1 MEFGE
6 LQPYRVWF
14 DYLKTCLLDE
24 KLNKKIDKEYYKS
37 WNLSEIKNSTFNKW
51 FKTHSG
57 LFTSKGTIK
66 IVSKVSNPQAITIEI
81 PTNFKIKEIQRE
93 IPKLLKDKV
102 NKSTSRFVLT
112 HQRKHIKT
120 VALDSFLI
128 AWNFKQKN
136 KDKKLEEIWELTNN
150 KINERQN
157 KVLKGGKGI
166 SIQKLVE
173 QGKLRKRQLQG
184 VGSSNK
190 KFGLKSGK
198 NQKLQNKSVMI
209 SKNILKASNILENV
223 CNGNFPGDYS

>member
-1 MEFGE
+1 MVFESMEFGE

-51 FKTHSG
+51 FKTHSS

-102 NKSTSRFVLT
+102 NKSTSRFILT
-112 HQRKHIKT
+112 HQRKNIKT
-120 VALDSFLI
+120 IALDGFLI
-128 AWNFKQKN
+128 AWKFRQKN
-136 KDKKLEEIWELTNN
+136 KDKRLEDIWVLTNN
-150 KINERQN
+150 TIDERQS
-157 KVLKGGKGI
+157 KVKTLL
-166 SIQKLVE
+166 QK
-173 QGKLRKRQLQG
+173 GKLRRRKLQG
-184 VGSSNK
+184 IGS
-190 KFGLKSGK
+190 GIKSFK
-198 NQKLQNKSVMI
+198 NKSVII
-209 SKNILKASNILENV
+209 SRNILKASKILENV
-223 CNGNFPGDYS
+223 CNGDFPGEYSDN

>member
-1 MEFGE
+1 MVFESMEFGE

-37 WNLSEIKNSTFNKW
+37 WNLSEIKNSKFDKW
-51 FKTHSG
+51 FKTHSS

-93 IPKLLKDKV
+93 IPRILKDKV
-102 NKSTSRFVLT
+102 NKSTSRCVLT

-120 VALDSFLI
+120 IALDSFLI
-128 AWNFKQKN
+128 AWKFKQKN
-136 KDKKLEEIWELTNN
+136 KDKRLEDIWELTNEEIN
-150 KINERQN
+150 KRQS
-157 KVLKGGKGI
+157 KVKTLL
-166 SIQKLVE
+166 QK
-173 QGKLRKRQLQG
+173 GKLRRRILMG

-190 KFGLKSGK
+190 EFGLKSGK
-198 NQKLQNKSVMI
+198 IQKLQNKSVMI
-209 SKNILKASNILENV
+209 SKNILKASKILENV
-223 CNGNFPGDYS
+223 CNGSFPGEYS

>member
-1 MEFGE
+1 MKFGE

-24 KLNKKIDKEYYKS
+24 KLKKKVDKEYYKS

-66 IVSKVSNPQAITIEI
+66 IVSKITNPLAITLEI

-112 HQRKHIKT
+112 HQRKNIKT

-128 AWNFKQKN
+128 AWKFRQKN
-136 KDKKLEEIWELTNN
+136 KDKKLEDIWELTNN
-150 KINERQN
+150 KIDERQG
-157 KVLKGGKGI
+157 KVKTLL
-166 SIQKLVE
+166 QK
-173 QGKLRKRQLQG
+173 GKLRRRKLQG
-184 VGSSNK
+184 VGS
-190 KFGLKSGK
+190 GIKSFK
-198 NQKLQNKSVMI
+198 NKSVII
-209 SKNILKASNILENV
+209 SRNILKASKILENV
-223 CNGNFPGDYS
+223 CKGKFPGEYSDN

>member
-24 KLNKKIDKEYYKS
+24 KLKKKVDKQYYKS

-102 NKSTSRFVLT
+102 NKSTSRFILT
-112 HQRKHIKT
+112 HQRKNIKT
-120 VALDSFLI
+120 IALYSFLI
-128 AWNFKQKN
+128 AWKFRQKN
-136 KDKKLEEIWELTNN
+136 KDKRLEDIWELTNN
-150 KINERQN
+150 KIDERQS
-157 KVLKGGKGI
+157 KVRTLL
-166 SIQKLVE
+166 QK
-173 QGKLRKRQLQG
+173 GKLRRRKLQG
-184 VGSSNK
+184 IGS
-190 KFGLKSGK
+190 GIKSFK
-198 NQKLQNKSVMI
+198 NKSVII
-209 SKNILKASNILENV
+209 SRNILKASKILENV
-223 CNGNFPGDYS
+223 CKGNFPGEYSDN

>member
-14 DYLKTCLLDE
+14 DYLKTCLLDKE
-24 KLNKKIDKEYYKS
+24 LSKKIDKEYYKT

-102 NKSTSRFVLT
+102 NKSTSRFILT
-112 HQRKHIKT
+112 HQRKNIKT
-120 VALDSFLI
+120 IALDGFLI
-128 AWNFKQKN
+128 AWKFRQKN
-136 KDKKLEEIWELTNN
+136 KDKRLEDIWVLTNN
-150 KINERQN
+150 TIDERQS
-157 KVLKGGKGI
+157 KVKTLL
-166 SIQKLVE
+166 QK
-173 QGKLRKRQLQG
+173 GKLRRRKLQG
-184 VGSSNK
+184 IGS
-190 KFGLKSGK
+190 GIKSFK
-198 NQKLQNKSVMI
+198 NKSVII
-209 SKNILKASNILENV
+209 SRNILKASKILENV
-223 CNGNFPGDYS
+223 CNGDFPGEYSDN

>member
-93 IPKLLKDKV
+93 IPRLLKDKV
-102 NKSTSRFVLT
+102 NKSTSRFILT
-112 HQRKHIKT
+112 HQRKNIKT

-128 AWNFKQKN
+128 AWKFRQKN
-136 KDKKLEEIWELTNN
+136 KDKRLEDIWVLTNN
-150 KINERQN
+150 TIDERQS
-157 KVLKGGKGI
+157 KVKTLL
-166 SIQKLVE
+166 QK
-173 QGKLRKRQLQG
+173 GKLRRRKLQG
-184 VGSSNK
+184 IGS
-190 KFGLKSGK
+190 GIKSFK
-198 NQKLQNKSVMI
+198 NKSVII
-209 SKNILKASNILENV
+209 SRNILKASKILENV
-223 CNGNFPGDYS
+223 CNGDFPGEYSDN

>member
-1 MEFGE
+1 MVFDCMDFGE

-66 IVSKVSNPQAITIEI
+66 IISKITNPLAITLEI

-112 HQRKHIKT
+112 HQRKNIKT

-128 AWNFKQKN
+128 AWKFRQKN
-136 KDKKLEEIWELTNN
+136 KDKKLEDIWELTNN
-150 KINERQN
+150 KIDERQG
-157 KVLKGGKGI
+157 KVKTLL
-166 SIQKLVE
+166 QK
-173 QGKLRKRQLQG
+173 GKLRRRKLQG
-184 VGSSNK
+184 VGS
-190 KFGLKSGK
+190 GIKSFK
-198 NQKLQNKSVMI
+198 NKSVII
-209 SKNILKASNILENV
+209 SRNILKASKILENV
-223 CNGNFPGDYS
+223 CKGKFPGEYSDN

>member
-1 MEFGE
+1 MVFESMEFGE

-37 WNLSEIKNSTFNKW
+37 WNLSEIKNSKFDKW
-51 FKTHSG
+51 FKTHSS

-66 IVSKVSNPQAITIEI
+66 IVSKVSNPQAITLEI

-93 IPKLLKDKV
+93 IPRILKDKV

-120 VALDSFLI
+120 IALDSFLI
-128 AWNFKQKN
+128 AWKFKQKN
-136 KDKKLEEIWELTNN
+136 KDKRLEDIWELTNEEIN
-150 KINERQN
+150 KRQS
-157 KVLKGGKGI
+157 KVKKLL
-166 SIQKLVE
+166 QK
-173 QGKLRKRQLQG
+173 GKLRRRILMG

-190 KFGLKSGK
+190 EFGLKSGK
-198 NQKLQNKSVMI
+198 IQKLQNKSVMI
-209 SKNILKASNILENV
+209 SKNILKASKILENV
-223 CNGNFPGDYS
+223 CNGSFPGEYS

>member
-1 MEFGE
+1 MKFGE

-37 WNLSEIKNSTFNKW
+37 WNLSEIKNSKFDKW
-51 FKTHSG
+51 FKTHSS

-120 VALDSFLI
+120 IALDSFLI
-128 AWNFKQKN
+128 AWKFKQKN
-136 KDKKLEEIWELTNN
+136 KDKRLEDIWELTNEEIN
-150 KINERQN
+150 KRQS
-157 KVLKGGKGI
+157 KVKTLL
-166 SIQKLVE
+166 QK
-173 QGKLRKRQLQG
+173 GKLRRRILMG

-190 KFGLKSGK
+190 EFGLKSGK
-198 NQKLQNKSVMI
+198 IQKLQNKSVMI
-209 SKNILKASNILENV
+209 SKNILKTSKILENV
-223 CNGNFPGDYS
+223 CNGSFPGEYS

>member
-66 IVSKVSNPQAITIEI
+66 IVSKVSNSQAITIEI

-102 NKSTSRFVLT
+102 NKSTSRFILT
-112 HQRKHIKT
+112 HQRKNIKT
-120 VALDSFLI
+120 IALDSFLI
-128 AWNFKQKN
+128 AWKFRQKN
-136 KDKKLEEIWELTNN
+136 KDKRLEDIWELTNN
-150 KINERQN
+150 KIDERQS
-157 KVLKGGKGI
+157 KVKTLL
-166 SIQKLVE
+166 QK
-173 QGKLRKRQLQG
+173 GKLRRRKLQG
-184 VGSSNK
+184 IGS
-190 KFGLKSGK
+190 GIKSFK
-198 NQKLQNKSVMI
+198 NKSVII
-209 SKNILKASNILENV
+209 SRNILKASKILENV
-223 CNGNFPGDYS
+223 CKGNFPGEYSDN

>member
-102 NKSTSRFVLT
+102 NKSASRFILT
-112 HQRKHIKT
+112 HQRKNIKT
-120 VALDSFLI
+120 IALDSFLI
-128 AWNFKQKN
+128 AWKFRQKN
-136 KDKKLEEIWELTNN
+136 KDKRLEDIWELTNN
-150 KINERQN
+150 KIDERQS
-157 KVLKGGKGI
+157 KVKILL
-166 SIQKLVE
+166 QK
-173 QGKLRKRQLQG
+173 GKLRRRKLQG
-184 VGSSNK
+184 IGS
-190 KFGLKSGK
+190 GIKSFK
-198 NQKLQNKSVMI
+198 NKSVII
-209 SKNILKASNILENV
+209 SRNILKASKILENV
-223 CNGNFPGDYS
+223 CKGNFPGEYSDN

>member
-102 NKSTSRFVLT
+102 NKSTSRFILT
-112 HQRKHIKT
+112 HQRKNIKT
-120 VALDSFLI
+120 IALDGFLI
-128 AWNFKQKN
+128 AWKFRQKN
-136 KDKKLEEIWELTNN
+136 KDKRLEDIWVLTNN
-150 KINERQN
+150 TIDERQS
-157 KVLKGGKGI
+157 KVKTLL
-166 SIQKLVE
+166 QK
-173 QGKLRKRQLQG
+173 GKLRRRKLQG
-184 VGSSNK
+184 IGS
-190 KFGLKSGK
+190 GIKSFK
-198 NQKLQNKSVMI
+198 NKSVII
-209 SKNILKASNILENV
+209 SRNILKASKILENV
-223 CNGNFPGDYS
+223 CNGDFPGEYSDN

>member
-1 MEFGE
+1 MVFKSMEFGE

-66 IVSKVSNPQAITIEI
+66 IVSKVSNPQAIIIEI

-102 NKSTSRFVLT
+102 NKSTSRFILT
-112 HQRKHIKT
+112 HQRKNIKT
-120 VALDSFLI
+120 IALDSFLI
-128 AWNFKQKN
+128 AWKFRQKN
-136 KDKKLEEIWELTNN
+136 KDKRLEDIWELTNN
-150 KINERQN
+150 KIDERQS
-157 KVLKGGKGI
+157 KVKTLL
-166 SIQKLVE
+166 QK
-173 QGKLRKRQLQG
+173 GKLRRRKLQG
-184 VGSSNK
+184 IGS
-190 KFGLKSGK
+190 GIKSFK
-198 NQKLQNKSVMI
+198 NKSVII
-209 SKNILKASNILENV
+209 SRNILKASKILENV
-223 CNGNFPGDYS
+223 CKGNFPGEYSDN

>member
-37 WNLSEIKNSTFNKW
+37 WNLSEIKNSKFDKW
-51 FKTHSG
+51 FKTHSS

-120 VALDSFLI
+120 IALDSFLI
-128 AWNFKQKN
+128 AWKFKQKN
-136 KDKKLEEIWELTNN
+136 KDKRLEDIWELTNEEIN
-150 KINERQN
+150 KRQS
-157 KVLKGGKGI
+157 KVKTLL
-166 SIQKLVE
+166 QK
-173 QGKLRKRQLQG
+173 GKLKRRKLQG
-184 VGSSNK
+184 VDYSQTG
-190 KFGLKSGK
+190 KSGK
-198 NQKLQNKSVMI
+198 LIKSKNKSIII
-209 SKNILKASNILENV
+209 SRKILKAHKILENV
-223 CNGNFPGDYS
+223 TKGYFPGEYSDN

>member
-1 MEFGE
+1 MVFESMEFGE

-102 NKSTSRFVLT
+102 NKSISRFILT
-112 HQRKHIKT
+112 HQRKNIKT
-120 VALDSFLI
+120 IALDSFLI
-128 AWNFKQKN
+128 AWKFRQKN
-136 KDKKLEEIWELTNN
+136 KDKRLEDIWELTNN
-150 KINERQN
+150 KIDERQS
-157 KVLKGGKGI
+157 KVKTLL
-166 SIQKLVE
+166 QK
-173 QGKLRKRQLQG
+173 GKLRRRKLQG
-184 VGSSNK
+184 IGS
-190 KFGLKSGK
+190 GIKSFK
-198 NQKLQNKSVMI
+198 NKSVII
-209 SKNILKASNILENV
+209 SRNILKASKILENV
-223 CNGNFPGDYS
+223 CKGNFPGEYSDN

>member
-24 KLNKKIDKEYYKS
+24 KLKKKVDKEYYKS

-112 HQRKHIKT
+112 HQRKNIKT

-128 AWNFKQKN
+128 AWKFRQKN
-136 KDKKLEEIWELTNN
+136 KDKKLEDIWELTNN
-150 KINERQN
+150 KIDERQG
-157 KVLKGGKGI
+157 KVKKLL
-166 SIQKLVE
+166 QK
-173 QGKLRKRQLQG
+173 GKLRRRKLQG
-184 VGSSNK
+184 VGS
-190 KFGLKSGK
+190 GIKSFK
-198 NQKLQNKSVMI
+198 NKSVII
-209 SKNILKASNILENV
+209 SRNILKASKILENV
-223 CNGNFPGDYS
+223 CKGKFPDEYSDN

>member
-24 KLNKKIDKEYYKS
+24 KLKKKVDKEYYKS

-66 IVSKVSNPQAITIEI
+66 IVSKVSNLQAITIEI

-102 NKSTSRFVLT
+102 NKSTSRFILT
-112 HQRKHIKT
+112 HQRKNIKT
-120 VALDSFLI
+120 IALDSFLI
-128 AWNFKQKN
+128 AWKFRQKN
-136 KDKKLEEIWELTNN
+136 KDKRLEDIWELTNN
-150 KINERQN
+150 KIDERQS
-157 KVLKGGKGI
+157 KVKTLL
-166 SIQKLVE
+166 QK
-173 QGKLRKRQLQG
+173 GKLRRRKLQG
-184 VGSSNK
+184 IGS
-190 KFGLKSGK
+190 GIKSFK
-198 NQKLQNKSVMI
+198 NKSVII
-209 SKNILKASNILENV
+209 SRNILKASKILENV
-223 CNGNFPGDYS
+223 CKGNFPGEYSDN

>member
-1 MEFGE
+1 MVFKSMEFGE

-102 NKSTSRFVLT
+102 NKSTSRFILT
-112 HQRKHIKT
+112 HQRKNIKT
-120 VALDSFLI
+120 IALDSFLI
-128 AWNFKQKN
+128 AWKFRQKN
-136 KDKKLEEIWELTNN
+136 KDKRLEDIWELTNN
-150 KINERQN
+150 KIDERQS
-157 KVLKGGKGI
+157 KVKTLL
-166 SIQKLVE
+166 QK
-173 QGKLRKRQLQG
+173 GKLRRRKLQG
-184 VGSSNK
+184 IGS
-190 KFGLKSGK
+190 GIKSFK
-198 NQKLQNKSVMI
+198 NKSVII
-209 SKNILKASNILENV
+209 SRNILKASKILENV
-223 CNGNFPGDYS
+223 CKGNFPGEYSDN

>member
-24 KLNKKIDKEYYKS
+24 KLNNKIDKEYYKS

-102 NKSTSRFVLT
+102 NKSTSRFILT
-112 HQRKHIKT
+112 HQRKNIKT
-120 VALDSFLI
+120 IALDSFLI
-128 AWNFKQKN
+128 AWKFRQKN
-136 KDKKLEEIWELTNN
+136 KDKRLEDIWELTNN
-150 KINERQN
+150 KIDERQS
-157 KVLKGGKGI
+157 KVKTLL
-166 SIQKLVE
+166 QK
-173 QGKLRKRQLQG
+173 GKLRRRKLQG
-184 VGSSNK
+184 IGS
-190 KFGLKSGK
+190 GIKSFK
-198 NQKLQNKSVMI
+198 NKSVII
-209 SKNILKASNILENV
+209 SRNILKASKILENV
-223 CNGNFPGDYS
+223 CKGNFPGEYSDN

>member
-1 MEFGE
+1 MTNFGE

-24 KLNKKIDKEYYKS
+24 KLNKKIDKEHYKS
-37 WNLSEIKNSTFNKW
+37 WNLNEVKSSTFNKW

-150 KINERQN
+150 KINERQK
-157 KVLKGGKGI
+157 KVVGNI

-223 CNGNFPGDYS
+223 CKGNFPGDYS

>member
-1 MEFGE
+1 MVFKSMEFGE

-14 DYLKTCLLDE
+14 DYLKACLLNE

-102 NKSTSRFVLT
+102 NKSTSRFILT
-112 HQRKHIKT
+112 HQRKNIKT
-120 VALDSFLI
+120 IALDSFLI
-128 AWNFKQKN
+128 AWKFRQKN
-136 KDKKLEEIWELTNN
+136 KDKRLEDIWELTNN
-150 KINERQN
+150 KIDERQS
-157 KVLKGGKGI
+157 KVKTLL
-166 SIQKLVE
+166 QK
-173 QGKLRKRQLQG
+173 GKLRRRKLQG
-184 VGSSNK
+184 IGS
-190 KFGLKSGK
+190 GIKSFK
-198 NQKLQNKSVMI
+198 NKSVII
-209 SKNILKASNILENV
+209 SRNILKASKILENV
-223 CNGNFPGDYS
+223 CKGNFPGEYSDN

>member
-24 KLNKKIDKEYYKS
+24 KLKKKVDKEYYKS

-66 IVSKVSNPQAITIEI
+66 IVSKVSNSQAITIEI

-102 NKSTSRFVLT
+102 NKSTSRFILT
-112 HQRKHIKT
+112 HQRKNIKT
-120 VALDSFLI
+120 IALDSFLI
-128 AWNFKQKN
+128 AWKFRQKN
-136 KDKKLEEIWELTNN
+136 KDKRLEDIWELTNN
-150 KINERQN
+150 KIDERQS
-157 KVLKGGKGI
+157 KVKSLL
-166 SIQKLVE
+166 QK
-173 QGKLRKRQLQG
+173 GKLRRRKLQG
-184 VGSSNK
+184 IGS
-190 KFGLKSGK
+190 GIKSFK
-198 NQKLQNKSVMI
+198 NKSVII
-209 SKNILKASNILENV
+209 SRNILKASKILENV
-223 CNGNFPGDYS
+223 CKGNFPGEYSDN

>member
-102 NKSTSRFVLT
+102 NKSTSRFILT
-112 HQRKHIKT
+112 HQRKNIKT

-128 AWNFKQKN
+128 AWKFRQKN
-136 KDKKLEEIWELTNN
+136 KDKRLEDIWELTNN
-150 KINERQN
+150 KIDERQS
-157 KVLKGGKGI
+157 KVKSLL
-166 SIQKLVE
+166 QK
-173 QGKLRKRQLQG
+173 GKLRRRKLQG
-184 VGSSNK
+184 IGS
-190 KFGLKSGK
+190 GIKSFK
-198 NQKLQNKSVMI
+198 NKSVII
-209 SKNILKASNILENV
+209 SRNILKASKILENV
-223 CNGNFPGDYS
+223 CKGNFPGEYSDN

>member
-24 KLNKKIDKEYYKS
+24 KLNKKIDKVYYKS
-37 WNLSEIKNSTFNKW
+37 WNLSEVKNSTFNKW

-120 VALDSFLI
+120 IALDSFLI
-128 AWNFKQKN
+128 AWKFKQKFKSYSN
-136 KDKKLEEIWELTNN
+136 EEIWDLTDEE
-150 KINERQN
+150 IERRQQR
-157 KVLKGGKGI
+157 V
-166 SIQKLVE
+166 SKLVKE
-173 QGKLRKRQLQG
+173 GKLRRRKLQG
-184 VGSSNK
+184 IG
-190 KFGLKSGK
+190 SGK
-198 NQKLQNKSVMI
+198 GQSKLNAKSTTAYNNKSIII
-209 SKNILKASNILENV
+209 SRNINKTSKILLNV
-223 CNGNFPGDYS
+223 CMGKFPGEYSDN

>member
-24 KLNKKIDKEYYKS
+24 KLKKKVDKEYYKS

-102 NKSTSRFVLT
+102 NKSTSRFILT
-112 HQRKHIKT
+112 HQRKNIKT
-120 VALDSFLI
+120 IALDGFLI
-128 AWNFKQKN
+128 AWKFRQKN
-136 KDKKLEEIWELTNN
+136 KDKRLEDIWVLTNN
-150 KINERQN
+150 TIDERQS
-157 KVLKGGKGI
+157 KVKTLL
-166 SIQKLVE
+166 QK
-173 QGKLRKRQLQG
+173 GKLRRRKLQG
-184 VGSSNK
+184 IGS
-190 KFGLKSGK
+190 GIKSFK
-198 NQKLQNKSVMI
+198 NKSVII
-209 SKNILKASNILENV
+209 SRNILKASKILENV
-223 CNGNFPGDYS
+223 CNGDFPGEYSDN

>member
-1 MEFGE
+1 MVFESMEFGE

-102 NKSTSRFVLT
+102 NKSTSRFILT
-112 HQRKHIKT
+112 HQRKNIKT
-120 VALDSFLI
+120 IALDGFLI
-128 AWNFKQKN
+128 AWKFRQKN
-136 KDKKLEEIWELTNN
+136 KDKRLEDIWVLTNN
-150 KINERQN
+150 TIDERQS
-157 KVLKGGKGI
+157 KVKTLL
-166 SIQKLVE
+166 QK
-173 QGKLRKRQLQG
+173 GKLRRRKLQG
-184 VGSSNK
+184 IGS
-190 KFGLKSGK
+190 GIKSFK
-198 NQKLQNKSVMI
+198 NKSVII
-209 SKNILKASNILENV
+209 SRNILKASKILENV
-223 CNGNFPGDYS
+223 CKGNFPGEYSDN

>member
-1 MEFGE
+1 MVFESMEFGE

-102 NKSTSRFVLT
+102 NKSTSRFILT
-112 HQRKHIKT
+112 HQRKNIKT
-120 VALDSFLI
+120 IALDSFLI
-128 AWNFKQKN
+128 AWKFRQKN
-136 KDKKLEEIWELTNN
+136 KDKRLEDIWELTNN
-150 KINERQN
+150 KIDERQS
-157 KVLKGGKGI
+157 KVKTLL
-166 SIQKLVE
+166 QK
-173 QGKLRKRQLQG
+173 GKLRRRKLQG
-184 VGSSNK
+184 IGS
-190 KFGLKSGK
+190 GIKSFK
-198 NQKLQNKSVMI
+198 HKSVII
-209 SKNILKASNILENV
+209 SRNILKASKILENV
-223 CNGNFPGDYS
+223 CKGNFPGEYSDN

>member
-1 MEFGE
+1 MVFESMEFGE

-37 WNLSEIKNSTFNKW
+37 WNLSEVKNSTFNKW

-102 NKSTSRFVLT
+102 NKSTSRFILT
-112 HQRKHIKT
+112 HQRKNIKT
-120 VALDSFLI
+120 IALDGFLI
-128 AWNFKQKN
+128 AWKFRQKN
-136 KDKKLEEIWELTNN
+136 KDKRLEDIWVLTNN
-150 KINERQN
+150 TIDERQS
-157 KVLKGGKGI
+157 KVKTLL
-166 SIQKLVE
+166 QK
-173 QGKLRKRQLQG
+173 GKLRRRKLQG
-184 VGSSNK
+184 IGS
-190 KFGLKSGK
+190 GIKSFK
-198 NQKLQNKSVMI
+198 NKSVII
-209 SKNILKASNILENV
+209 SRNILKASKILENV
-223 CNGNFPGDYS
+223 CNGDFPGEYSDN

>member
-57 LFTSKGTIK
+57 LFTSTGTIK

-102 NKSTSRFVLT
+102 NKSTSRFILT
-112 HQRKHIKT
+112 HQRKNIKT
-120 VALDSFLI
+120 IALDGFLI
-128 AWNFKQKN
+128 AWKFRQKN
-136 KDKKLEEIWELTNN
+136 KDKRLEDIWVLTNN
-150 KINERQN
+150 TIDERQS
-157 KVLKGGKGI
+157 KVKTLL
-166 SIQKLVE
+166 QK
-173 QGKLRKRQLQG
+173 GKLRRRKLQG
-184 VGSSNK
+184 IGS
-190 KFGLKSGK
+190 GIKSFK
-198 NQKLQNKSVMI
+198 NKSVII
-209 SKNILKASNILENV
+209 SRNILKASKILENV
-223 CNGNFPGDYS
+223 CNGDFPGEYSDN

>member
-14 DYLKTCLLDE
+14 DYLKTCLLNE

-102 NKSTSRFVLT
+102 NKSISRFILT
-112 HQRKHIKT
+112 HQRKNIKT
-120 VALDSFLI
+120 IALDSFLI
-128 AWNFKQKN
+128 AWKFRQKN
-136 KDKKLEEIWELTNN
+136 KDKRLEDIWELTNN
-150 KINERQN
+150 KIDERQS
-157 KVLKGGKGI
+157 KVKTLL
-166 SIQKLVE
+166 QK
-173 QGKLRKRQLQG
+173 GKLRRRKLQG
-184 VGSSNK
+184 IGS
-190 KFGLKSGK
+190 GIKSFK
-198 NQKLQNKSVMI
+198 NKSVII
-209 SKNILKASNILENV
+209 SRNILKASKILENV
-223 CNGNFPGDYS
+223 CKGNFPGEYSDN